1 MSAYMDKI
9 AATADATAAEL
20 RRTVSVVDRIACEL
34 DEAGLRTQGSTLRR
48 VALALIALESEQIQI
63 AQDNAETTLPGDDG
77 PPPTRSV
84 RHTTG
89 KLKTQK

>member
-1 MSAYMDKI
+1 MDKI
-9 AATADATAAEL
+9 AATADSTAAEL
-20 RRTVSVVDRIACEL
+20 RHCVAALDHMAAEL
-34 DEAGLRTQGSTLRR
+34 QEAGLCSQATTCRR
-48 VALALIALESEQIQI
+48 VALRLIALESEQTQI

-89 KLKTQK
+89 KLKAQK